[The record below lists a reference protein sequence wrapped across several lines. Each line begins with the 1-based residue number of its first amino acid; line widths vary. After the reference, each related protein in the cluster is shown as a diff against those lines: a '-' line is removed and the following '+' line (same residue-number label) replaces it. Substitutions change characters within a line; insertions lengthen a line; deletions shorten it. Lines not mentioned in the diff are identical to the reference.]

1 MKLKDERW
9 SCIKLLTVS
18 RSIQFSNICQ
28 GKPPLRCFGLRVKA
42 LKKKALLRL
51 YCHLTGNTVSWRLSD
66 SSVHCSLTWEC
77 LESAVDGMVA
87 LWSPL
92 ALILL
97 VVYCACPARQD
108 MDVLEH
114 MVSEEEATLAATN
127 MNPQPDH
134 RVPGCAKC
142 SYQDIYYC
150 VSYQVL
156 EDHCCCDKRYLAIVL
171 TMWPANVSARVAP
184 MTHLMGHHAH
194 THAGRVPGVH
204 TRASSANTRDLQRF
218 PYVPHACYL
227 SDGTCSTIARN
238 CEEEGVA
245 VDGSTRGSLARG
257 PLSTHASAAT
267 HKDAGT
273 SILTEVPSPLD
284 PKNGCYSAG

>member
-1 MKLKDERW
+1 MSFPSW
-9 SCIKLLTVS
+9 SGQVSSGTQYRARLETYQVHPVFKHLPRETPSPLLWLEG
-18 RSIQFSNICQ
+18 Q
-28 GKPPLRCFGLRVKA
+28 GPQ
-42 LKKKALLRL
+42 KKKALLWL
-51 YCHLTGNTVSWRLSD
+51 YCHLTSNTVSWRLSD
-66 SSVHCSLTWEC
+66 SSVHCSLTWGC

-97 VVYCACPARQD
+97 VVYYACPASQD

-156 EDHCCCDKRYLAIVL
+156 EDHCCCDKRYLE
-171 TMWPANVSARVAP
+171 
-184 MTHLMGHHAH
+184 
-194 THAGRVPGVH
+194 
-204 TRASSANTRDLQRF
+204 RF

-227 SDGTCSTIARN
+227 SDGTCSTIASN
-238 CEEEGVA
+238 CEEYVRIKVCCCDLHTGLKEGVA
-245 VDGSTRGSLARG
+245 VDGGTRGSLVRG
-257 PLSTHASAAT
+257 PPSTRASAAT
-267 HKDAGT
+267 HKNAGT

-284 PKNGCYSAG
+284 PKNGSYSAG